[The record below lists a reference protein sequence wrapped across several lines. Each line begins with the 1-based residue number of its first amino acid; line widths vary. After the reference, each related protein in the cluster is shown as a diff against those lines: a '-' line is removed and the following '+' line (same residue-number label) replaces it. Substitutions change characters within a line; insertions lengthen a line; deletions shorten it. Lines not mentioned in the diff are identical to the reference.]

1 MSDKDAIP
9 LGGIIGIA
17 VAGVGL
23 IIVAV
28 YILYLLCV
36 KYSKKQKQDN
46 KKEDVV
52 YAEVGDY
59 DGNTGDAIEESSH
72 YAKVEFKKSGHFKE
86 EKKKVKE
93 AEKQKTGQGPVY
105 AEITPQQ
112 MPPPPAESP
121 EPRYANIN
129 MQSSV

>member
-1 MSDKDAIP
+1 MSDDDAIP

-23 IIVAV
+23 LIVAA

-36 KYSKKQKQDN
+36 KYNKKQKQS

-59 DGNTGDAIEESSH
+59 SGNTGDVTDECSH

-93 AEKQKTGQGPVY
+93 AEKQKAAGPVY

-112 MPPPPAESP
+112 LPPPQADSP

-129 MQSSV
+129 IQSSV